1 MLFRSKAYFPTMQI
15 SDALVN
21 DQVLITRLKKGERTA
36 FKELVES
43 LQDQVFNT
51 AIGFVHN
58 ERDAEDVAQEVFI
71 EVYNS
76 INDFHEDS
84 ALATWVYR
92 ITINKSL
99 NLLRYKKRKKRSWF
113 FQALFNAE
121 EEVDQVQN
129 DHTFYHPGVDL
140 ENKER
145 SSVLFKAIENL
156 PESQKVAF
164 TLNKVEGLKYE
175 EIAAIM
181 ERSTSSV
188 QGLIHRAKEQL
199 KKELYE
205 AYTSGSI

>member
-1 MLFRSKAYFPTMQI
+1 MLFQSKAYFPTMQI
-15 SDALVN
+15 SNALVN

-58 ERDAEDVAQEVFI
+58 EKDAEDVAQEVFI

-76 INDFHEDS
+76 INDFQEDS
-84 ALATWVYR
+84 ALTTWVYR
-92 ITINKSL
+92 IAINKSL

-113 FQALFNAE
+113 FQALFNSDDD
-121 EEVDQVQN
+121 VDQLQQ
-129 DHTFYHPGVDL
+129 DRPFYHPGVDL

-145 SSVLFKAIENL
+145 SAMLFDAIGNL
-156 PESQKVAF
+156 SEAQRVAF
-164 TLNKVEGLKYE
+164 TLNKVEGLKYD

-181 ERSTSSV
+181 ERSASSV

>member
-1 MLFRSKAYFPTMQI
+1 MQI
-15 SDALVN
+15 SNALVN

-58 ERDAEDVAQEVFI
+58 EKDAEDVAQEVFI

-76 INDFHEDS
+76 INDFQEDS
-84 ALATWVYR
+84 ALTTWVYR
-92 ITINKSL
+92 IAINKSL

-113 FQALFNAE
+113 FQALFNSDDD
-121 EEVDQVQN
+121 VDQLQQ
-129 DHTFYHPGVDL
+129 DRPFYHPGVDL

-145 SSVLFKAIENL
+145 SAMLFDAIGNL
-156 PESQKVAF
+156 SEAQRVAF
-164 TLNKVEGLKYE
+164 TLNKVEGLKYD

-181 ERSTSSV
+181 ERSASSV